1 MITRNT
7 LLEVAYVG
15 SRGQHIWINRNV
27 NAVSASYIALGT
39 TLDSLVP
46 NPFVDASGNPLITT
60 GSSGRINQK
69 TITYSQLLRPFPQYG
84 DINRFRDPAGDSI
97 YHGATV
103 RINRRVATGLTF
115 QVAYTASKL
124 IDNVTER
131 FSGLSN
137 FIDPNNLSLSRSVS
151 DEDRSRVFQTSFVYQ
166 FPFGKGQRWLR
177 KGLLSSILGN
187 WQTSGIVSY
196 LKGRPVV
203 ITATAATH
211 VPGVGATAVRLYS
224 AVLPSGQQS
233 LDRWFDTK
241 AFTNPAPFTLGND
254 SRTQPNLRGP
264 SEQNFNLS
272 LSRSQRL
279 KEGVNLQ
286 FRAEFFNAFNHP
298 RYGEPV
304 GNVNDVNFGKI
315 ISGGNPRQIQF
326 GLRLS
331 F

>member
-1 MITRNT
+1 
-7 LLEVAYVG
+7 
-15 SRGQHIWINRNV
+15 
-27 NAVSASYIALGT
+27 
-39 TLDSLVP
+39 
-46 NPFVDASGNPLITT
+46 
-60 GSSGRINQK
+60 
-69 TITYSQLLRPFPQYG
+69 
-84 DINRFRDPAGDSI
+84 
-97 YHGATV
+97 
-103 RINRRVATGLTF
+103 
-115 QVAYTASKL
+115 
-124 IDNVTER
+124 
-131 FSGLSN
+131 
-137 FIDPNNLSLSRSVS
+137 
-151 DEDRSRVFQTSFVYQ
+151 
-166 FPFGKGQRWLR
+166 
-177 KGLLSSILGN
+177 LSSILGN
-187 WQTSGIVSY
+187 WQTSGIVSL

-224 AVLPSGQQS
+224 PVLPDGQQS